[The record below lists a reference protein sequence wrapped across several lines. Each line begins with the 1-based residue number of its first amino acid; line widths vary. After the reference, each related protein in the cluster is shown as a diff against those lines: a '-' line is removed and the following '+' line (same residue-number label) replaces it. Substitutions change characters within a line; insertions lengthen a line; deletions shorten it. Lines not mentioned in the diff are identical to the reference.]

1 MTPEQEAALREC
13 AEFLKDIV
21 NASDEEPYNQRELF
35 EVGLRLLNNLYETGY
50 RLGGEQFDPPF

>member
-1 MTPEQEAALREC
+1 MTPSQEAALREC

-21 NASDEEPYNQRELF
+21 NASDEEPYDQRELF

-50 RLGGEQFDPPF
+50 RLGGEQ